1 MKKIAQI
8 LFGIVALLAFVAA
21 TPPIRYSIYTT
32 GTVAQVDA
40 HVSSVSTNL
49 AMNGVSSFNT
59 RVGAVALLSNDVV
72 TALGFTPGTGSGT
85 GDGITNNQSGVML
98 ADRLSVTGATPGLV
112 FQHPGYDPDGLDGIW
127 FGESIHGIGLQLGKL
142 GESLPNVTV
151 ADGDV
156 FAGGFYALGDHGING
171 NGENITNLNASA
183 LASGTV
189 PLERLSGISSNEISA
204 ATWLAATNTTP
215 GWRLTEPGHVG
226 GTNTFE
232 PVYTVTQG
240 TNLFIRGN
248 TNSAADG
255 LYTVQTNWTDGEAT
269 AYLYTNANADVIWS
283 REVDLDRIYT
293 FTNAAGQANF
303 TEGVIL
309 PTFQS
314 RVTNTL
320 SGGLCGTAAFGWTTN
335 YTFGG
340 FGVNG
345 STASDGAVLAFGQG
359 LDYTTNGAVWTI
371 YATNITEE
379 CLSSN
384 VWFWA
389 TNVGGQALTPWSTNI
404 NGGGFSLSN
413 VASVQGGIFYGDG
426 DGLTN
431 VSGGNVIGQ
440 VSHADLANMAI
451 SLVSSNDNLG
461 VLWSPDT
468 NSVVVG
474 AYAVLYGN
482 GAGLTNLDGS
492 NIQAGT
498 VSSNSFDA
506 ETAAQLALAGTGSDT
521 NFIQESARFNA
532 WSTNYMKFGSLGSNS
547 WSGAGTNV
555 LGLWLTNGF
564 AGAEETSL
572 GGLYRVIWTADYT
585 NWSSVMTNIPVA
597 IGVSRE
603 LACMGCTGNDPD
615 GLTNLVIW
623 SWTNPDVFGKTNS
636 VLSQLLQVDSPRT
649 DSSVTPK
656 SWVLNNI
663 ARMSHDTN
671 KNWSATRAVS
681 RVDVEDFGLSLDS
694 QFEIVVDKSQS
705 NYFSVNMT
713 DIGERFWQARS
724 TNAPARITEIQAGG
738 WAGTNPVTI
747 YIETNGLAA
756 APTVEYAS
764 SFQDPQW
771 RLVPN
776 ATNSYPETATNDCYM
791 VQFDSPVS
799 PAAFRASVKGGK
811 AFQVFG
817 DVQAERYSATPYTV
831 TNAADT
837 TWGYG
842 AGLIRWDADY
852 IYVSTASNTWK
863 RAALTSWP

>member
-49 AMNGVSSFNT
+49 ATNGVSSFNT

-189 PLERLSGISSNEISA
+189 PLERLSGISSNQFDVD
-204 ATWLAATNTTP
+204 TWLLATNTTP

-371 YATNITEE
+371 YSTNITEA

-384 VWFWA
+384 VWYWA
-389 TNVGGQALTPWSTNI
+389 TNGGTCGNEAGLI
-404 NGGGFSLSN
+404 
-413 VASVQGGIFYGDG
+413 
-426 DGLTN
+426 GLTN
-431 VSGGNVIGQ
+431 
-440 VSHADLANMAI
+440 DLLTLTTNAI
-451 SLVSSNDNLG
+451 RQSRLV
-461 VLWSPDT
+461 
-468 NSVVVG
+468 
-474 AYAVLYGN
+474 A
-482 GAGLTNLDGS
+482 
-492 NIQAGT
+492 
-498 VSSNSFDA
+498 
-506 ETAAQLALAGTGSDT
+506 
-521 NFIQESARFNA
+521 A
-532 WSTNYMKFGSLGSNS
+532 WSTNLLLFGKVGTNLNS
-547 WSGAGTNV
+547 GTNV

-564 AGAEETSL
+564 AGATYTQL
-572 GGLYRVIWTADYT
+572 GGVYDIVCSPDYT
-585 NWSSVMTNIPVA
+585 NWSTKATNVPVA
-597 IGVSRE
+597 MGMVVSLGAIDTTPDQLGV
-603 LACMGCTGNDPD
+603 
-615 GLTNLVIW
+615 TNLVIYTW
-623 SWTNPDVFGKTNS
+623 SDPALFGLTNDMAG
-636 VLSQLLQVDSPRT
+636 QLLQVDSPRT

-705 NYFSVNMT
+705 NYFAVNMT

-791 VQFDSPVS
+791 VQFDLPVS

-831 TNAADT
+831 TNADDT

-863 RAALTSWP
+863 RAALTTWP